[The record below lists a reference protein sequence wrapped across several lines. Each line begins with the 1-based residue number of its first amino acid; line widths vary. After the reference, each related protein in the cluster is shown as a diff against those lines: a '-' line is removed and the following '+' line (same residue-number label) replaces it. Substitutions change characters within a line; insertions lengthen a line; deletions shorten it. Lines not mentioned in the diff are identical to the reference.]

1 MRWLHS
7 VPTGLPELPVSGS
20 GLASTPQAGGAASV
34 GSDPCGARSHPR
46 PPVAGWRLQDIRTS
60 LKSHLQQRR
69 LHAFSIAAR
78 MSGREVR
85 PSRLLIGHSSYLKT
99 LVDNSIYIYDL
110 ELLPKSNTGETIA
123 LIASATRL
131 RRIPTATRT
140 PSRSRAPPRV
150 PSAIPRGRRAR
161 ARAPASHGEGSCH
174 RGRRP
179 CVG

>member
-1 MRWLHS
+1 M
-7 VPTGLPELPVSGS
+7 
-20 GLASTPQAGGAASV
+20 

-110 ELLPKSNTGETIA
+110 ELLQ
-123 LIASATRL
+123 
-131 RRIPTATRT
+131 
-140 PSRSRAPPRV
+140 V
-150 PSAIPRGRRAR
+150 Q
-161 ARAPASHGEGSCH
+161 H
-174 RGRRP
+174 R
-179 CVG
+179 